1 MSDEEE
7 CGSVFPCLARM
18 WGEKWWC
25 VFFPITPCAETTR
38 TSRLPH
44 RRAPTYSHALSVSPL
59 DAPSWFLSLWQQLNE
74 RAKSHVYLPFPFFL
88 IWEIGGLAQPLK
100 PVVGSHVGSRVKAF
114 FFFSLSLRA
123 LSGSL
128 WSKVVVC
135 CLIASAER
143 QQNRRHYIMWKN
155 NKKDVPA
162 DLDSVTRRLSWESLT
177 AGGGSWKVVVS

>member
-1 MSDEEE
+1 MLGLVYFPATDLLQGRWPTLKLFKGLLHWMSDEEE

-74 RAKSHVYLPFPFFL
+74 RAKIPCVSPFSFFFNL
-88 IWEIGGLAQPLK
+88 RDWRISSAFKACCWLACRLQGK
-100 PVVGSHVGSRVKAF
+100 SFF
-114 FFFSLSLRA
+114 FFFSLSPCTVGVTVIKSCCVLLNCKRWEATKQKA
-123 LSGSL
+123 LYNVE
-128 WSKVVVC
+128 K
-135 CLIASAER
+135 
-143 QQNRRHYIMWKN
+143 Q
-155 NKKDVPA
+155 
-162 DLDSVTRRLSWESLT
+162 
-177 AGGGSWKVVVS
+177 